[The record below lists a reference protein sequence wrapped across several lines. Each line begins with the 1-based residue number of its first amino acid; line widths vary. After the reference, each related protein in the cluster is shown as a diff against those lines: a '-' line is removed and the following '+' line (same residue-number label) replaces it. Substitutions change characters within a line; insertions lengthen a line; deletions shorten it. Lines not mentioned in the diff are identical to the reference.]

1 MESGRE
7 RAKVGEVYLPWRYVP
22 RLLGYA
28 RYGGFG
34 MMPAC
39 AFFEIPHRHLPG
51 PFMSALVVML

>member
-1 MESGRE
+1 MESGRG

-34 MMPAC
+34 MMPA
-39 AFFEIPHRHLPG
+39 
-51 PFMSALVVML
+51 